1 MIRVFGIAGA
11 GQEFLAVQPGD
22 VAGVDVDLQ
31 VLAEQ
36 PDPDRIAVRSGYLLR
51 QQGRKPVPAEQVTDQ
66 RAATG
71 LGQGAVFGGAEG
83 GY

>member
-1 MIRVFGIAGA
+1 MGAVLGQQARAPGRVA
-11 GQEFLAVQPGD
+11 ERH
-22 VAGVDVDLQ
+22 Q

-66 RAATG
+66 RAAAG

>member
-1 MIRVFGIAGA
+1 MGAVLGEQARAPGRVA
-11 GQEFLAVQPGD
+11 ERH
-22 VAGVDVDLQ
+22 Q

-36 PDPDRIAVRSGYLLR
+36 PDPDRIAVRPGYLLR

-66 RAATG
+66 RAAAG
-71 LGQGAVFGGAEG
+71 LGQDAVFGGAEG